1 LGSHPEIKNSL
12 QSIYTDD
19 IYTESI
25 RKMTTKFGFTQGL
38 NVARLGLDETQIM
51 TACQIADRL
60 DYDSIWAM
68 DHSNVPQWKNAVVND
83 AWLLLAAIGAITR
96 KVELGTCVTDAIR
109 RHPSAIALSTITL
122 DRLTD
127 GRAILGIGAGEA
139 QNVVDFGIE
148 FSKPVTKFKEQ
159 LELIELLFKSDPD
172 NRVDYNGQYYKLA
185 NACLQAKSIRKPR
198 PPIYIA
204 AGAPKTLGLCAAY
217 GDGWIPIGYTPALF
231 KHHADVI
238 RENARKIGRDLSGFQ
253 FANDVD
259 VYFTEDGE
267 EAWNK
272 MKNAVKVS
280 LYKPELLTVHNIEQD
295 SEFDFRRYFT
305 EYAMNKPELMEQMK
319 RAALKIPDSVAR
331 TAIGVGRPDD
341 VIEML
346 ERFIE
351 AGTNHFIIRFW
362 GEGYFKN
369 IELFGRKVI
378 PYFRDKEK

>member
-1 LGSHPEIKNSL
+1 M
-12 QSIYTDD
+12 
-19 IYTESI
+19 
-25 RKMTTKFGFTQGL
+25 RTKFGFTQGL
-38 NVARLGLDETQIM
+38 NVARLGLDETQVI
-51 TACQIADRL
+51 TACQIADRM

-68 DHSNVPQWKNAVVND
+68 DHSNVPQWKNAIVND
-83 AWLLLAAIGAITR
+83 AWIMLAAIGALTQN
-96 KVELGTCVTDAIR
+96 VEVGTCVTDAIR

-122 DRLTD
+122 DRVTK
-127 GRAILGIGAGEA
+127 GRGMLGIGAGEA

-148 FSKPVTKFKEQ
+148 FSKPVAKFKEQ
-159 LELIELLFKSDPD
+159 LEVIHKLFESG
-172 NRVDYNGQYYKLA
+172 VDKHVSYSGEYYKLNDA
-185 NACLQAKSIRKPR
+185 SLQTKSIRKPR

-204 AGAPKTLGLCAAY
+204 AGAPKTLELCARY
-217 GDGWIPIGYTPALF
+217 GDGWIPIGYTPELF
-231 KHHADVI
+231 RNHANVI
-238 RENARKIGRDLSGFQ
+238 KENAKKIGRDIPGFQ

-259 VYFTEDGE
+259 IYFSEDGE

-280 LYKPELLTVHNIEQD
+280 LYKPELLKVHNILQD

-331 TAIGVGRPDD
+331 TAIGVGKPDD
-341 VIEML
+341 VIQML
-346 ERFIE
+346 ERFIQ

-369 IELFGRKVI
+369 IEIFGNKVI
-378 PYFRDKEK
+378 PYFRDQEKK

>member
-1 LGSHPEIKNSL
+1 
-12 QSIYTDD
+12 
-19 IYTESI
+19 
-25 RKMTTKFGFTQGL
+25 MTIKFGFTQGL
-38 NVARLGLDETQIM
+38 NVARLGLDESQVI
-51 TACQIADRL
+51 TACQIADRM
-60 DYDSIWAM
+60 DYDSVWTM

-83 AWLLLAAIGAITR
+83 AWLMLAAIGAVTSH
-96 KVELGTCVTDAIR
+96 VELGTCVTDAIR

-122 DRLTD
+122 DRITK

-148 FSKPVTKFKEQ
+148 FSKPVSKFKEQ
-159 LELIELLFKSDPD
+159 LEVIEKLFASEPD
-172 NRVDYNGQYYKLA
+172 RRVNYKGQYYNLIE
-185 NACLQAKSIRKPR
+185 ACLQARSIRKPR

-204 AGAPKTLGLCAAY
+204 AGAPKTLELCAKY
-217 GDGWIPIGYTPALF
+217 GDGWIPIGYTPELF
-231 KHHADVI
+231 KNHANVI
-238 RENARKIGRDLSGFQ
+238 RERAKEIGRDLNDFQ

-280 LYKPELLTVHNIEQD
+280 LYKPELLKVHNIQQD

-319 RAALKIPDSVAR
+319 KAALKIPDSVAR
-331 TAIGVGRPDD
+331 TAIGVGKPED
-341 VIEML
+341 VIQML
-346 ERFIE
+346 ERFID

-369 IELFGRKVI
+369 IETFGNKVI
-378 PYFRDKEK
+378 TYFRDQGKP

>member
-1 LGSHPEIKNSL
+1 
-12 QSIYTDD
+12 
-19 IYTESI
+19 
-25 RKMTTKFGFTQGL
+25 MTIKFGFTQGL
-38 NVARLGLDETQIM
+38 NVARLGLDESQVI
-51 TACQIADRL
+51 TACQIADRM
-60 DYDSIWAM
+60 DYDSVWTM

-83 AWLLLAAIGAITR
+83 AWLMLAAIGAVTSH
-96 KVELGTCVTDAIR
+96 VELGTCVTDAIR

-122 DRLTD
+122 DRITK

-148 FSKPVTKFKEQ
+148 FSKPVSKFKEQ
-159 LELIELLFKSDPD
+159 LEVIEKLFRSEPD
-172 NRVDYNGQYYKLA
+172 RRVNYKGQYYNLIE
-185 NACLQAKSIRKPR
+185 ACLQARSIRKPR

-204 AGAPKTLGLCAAY
+204 AGAPKTLELCAKY
-217 GDGWIPIGYTPALF
+217 GDGWIPIGYTPELF
-231 KHHADVI
+231 KNHANVI
-238 RENARKIGRDLSGFQ
+238 RERAKEIGRDLNDFQ

-280 LYKPELLTVHNIEQD
+280 LYKPELLKVHNIQQD

-319 RAALKIPDSVAR
+319 KAALKIPDSVAR
-331 TAIGVGRPDD
+331 TAIGVGKPED
-341 VIEML
+341 VIQML
-346 ERFIE
+346 ERFID

-369 IELFGRKVI
+369 IETFGNKVI
-378 PYFRDKEK
+378 TYFRDQGKP

>member
-1 LGSHPEIKNSL
+1 
-12 QSIYTDD
+12 
-19 IYTESI
+19 
-25 RKMTTKFGFTQGL
+25 MTIKFGFTQGL
-38 NVARLGLDETQIM
+38 NVARLGLDESQVI
-51 TACQIADRL
+51 TACQIADRM
-60 DYDSIWAM
+60 DYDSVWTM

-83 AWLLLAAIGAITR
+83 AWLMLAAIGAVTSH
-96 KVELGTCVTDAIR
+96 VELGTCVTDAIR

-122 DRLTD
+122 DRITK

-148 FSKPVTKFKEQ
+148 FSKPVSKFKEQ
-159 LELIELLFKSDPD
+159 LEVIEKLFTSEPD
-172 NRVDYNGQYYKLA
+172 RRVNYKGQYYNLIE
-185 NACLQAKSIRKPR
+185 ACLQARSIRKPR

-204 AGAPKTLGLCAAY
+204 AGAPKTLELCAKY
-217 GDGWIPIGYTPALF
+217 GDGWIPIGYTPELF
-231 KHHADVI
+231 KNHANVI
-238 RENARKIGRDLSGFQ
+238 RERAKEIGRDLNDFQ

-280 LYKPELLTVHNIEQD
+280 LYKPELLKVHNIQQD

-331 TAIGVGRPDD
+331 SAIGVGKPED
-341 VIEML
+341 VIQML
-346 ERFIE
+346 ERFID

-362 GEGYFKN
+362 GDGYFKN
-369 IELFGRKVI
+369 IETFGNKVI
-378 PYFRDKEK
+378 TYFRDQGKP

>member
-1 LGSHPEIKNSL
+1 
-12 QSIYTDD
+12 
-19 IYTESI
+19 
-25 RKMTTKFGFTQGL
+25 MTIKFGFTQGL
-38 NVARLGLDETQIM
+38 NVARLGLDESQVI
-51 TACQIADRL
+51 TACQIADRM
-60 DYDSIWAM
+60 DYDSVWTM

-83 AWLLLAAIGAITR
+83 AWLMLAAIGAVTSH
-96 KVELGTCVTDAIR
+96 VELGTCVTDAIR

-122 DRLTD
+122 DRITK

-148 FSKPVTKFKEQ
+148 FSKPVSKFKEQ
-159 LELIELLFKSDPD
+159 LEVIEKLFTSEPD
-172 NRVDYNGQYYKLA
+172 RRVNYKGQYYNLIE
-185 NACLQAKSIRKPR
+185 ACLQARSIRKPR

-204 AGAPKTLGLCAAY
+204 AGAPKTLELCAKY
-217 GDGWIPIGYTPALF
+217 GDGWIPIGYTPELF
-231 KHHADVI
+231 KNHANVI
-238 RENARKIGRDLSGFQ
+238 RERAKETGRDLNDFQ

-280 LYKPELLTVHNIEQD
+280 LYKPELLKVHNIQQD

-319 RAALKIPDSVAR
+319 RAALKIPDSIAR
-331 TAIGVGRPDD
+331 SAIGVGKPED
-341 VIEML
+341 VIQML
-346 ERFIE
+346 ERFID

-369 IELFGRKVI
+369 IETFGNKVI
-378 PYFRDKEK
+378 TYFRDQDKP

>member
-1 LGSHPEIKNSL
+1 MTKKSL
-12 QSIYTDD
+12 QSIYTDG
-19 IYTESI
+19 IYTDAI

-122 DRLTD
+122 DRLTN
-127 GRAILGIGAGEA
+127 GRAVLGIGAGEA

-159 LELIELLFKSDPD
+159 LELIELLFNSDPD
-172 NRVDYNGQYYKLA
+172 NRVDYDGQYYKLT

-280 LYKPELLTVHNIEQD
+280 LYKPELLTVHNLEQD

-319 RAALKIPDSVAR
+319 KAALKIPDSVAR